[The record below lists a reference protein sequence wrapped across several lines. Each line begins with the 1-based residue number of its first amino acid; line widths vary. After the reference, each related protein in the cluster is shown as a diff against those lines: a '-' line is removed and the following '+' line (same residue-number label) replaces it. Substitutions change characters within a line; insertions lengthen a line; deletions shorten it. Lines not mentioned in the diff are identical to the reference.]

1 MVRDLGDLANN
12 WLPFIMYNKV
22 SKNRYETFLCILN
35 IEKMGEENKLDYQ
48 FQEKIKFNE
57 YL

>member
-1 MVRDLGDLANN
+1 MRDLGDLANN

-35 IEKMGEENKLDYQ
+35 IEKMGEEKRKEKKLT
-48 FQEKIKFNE
+48 KCGTG
-57 YL
+57 